1 MDDYDFKNTTY
12 LVNLAA
18 NKYMILVLASAN
30 AHKISEIKALLPQ
43 DIEIRG
49 LSEIGFVGEI
59 PEPGDSIIENSFLKA
74 DFIQKFLK
82 EKGIGAAV
90 LADDSGLEVQALNG
104 APGVHS
110 AYYAG
115 LPKSDI
121 DNNQKLL
128 SELQSQQNRKA
139 RFVTVLT
146 LLWQDKKMIFEGEV
160 NGTIAFEGRG
170 SNGFGYDP
178 LFVPTGYRS
187 TFAQLS
193 AEEKN
198 KISHRAKAMEQFL
211 KFIAEGSLK

>member
-1 MDDYDFKNTTY
+1 MK
-12 LVNLAA
+12 
-18 NKYMILVLASAN
+18 LVLASAN
-30 AHKISEIKALLPQ
+30 AHKLSEIKALLPQ
-43 DIEIRG
+43 GLEVLGLKDIG
-49 LSEIGFVGEI
+49 LTAEI
-59 PEPGDSIIENSFLKA
+59 PEPGETITENSFLNA
-74 DFIQKFLK
+74 QYVQNFLR
-82 EKGIGAAV
+82 EQNLNYAV

-115 LPKSDI
+115 LPKSDTA
-121 DNNQKLL
+121 NNQKLL
-128 SELQSQQNRKA
+128 KELHTQQNRKA

-146 LLWQDKKMIFEGEV
+146 LLWQNTKKVFDGEV
-160 NGTIAFEGRG
+160 QGTIAFEGRG
-170 SNGFGYDP
+170 TNGFGYDP

-211 KFIAEGSLK
+211 KFISEENFLVANRQ

>member
-1 MDDYDFKNTTY
+1 MK
-12 LVNLAA
+12 
-18 NKYMILVLASAN
+18 LVLASAN
-30 AHKISEIKALLPQ
+30 AHKLSEIKALLPQ
-43 DIEIRG
+43 GLEVLGLKDIG
-49 LSEIGFVGEI
+49 LTAEI
-59 PEPGDSIIENSFLKA
+59 PEPGETITENSFLKA
-74 DFIQKFLK
+74 QYVQNFLR
-82 EKGIGAAV
+82 EQNLNYAV

-115 LPKSDI
+115 LPKSDTA
-121 DNNQKLL
+121 NNQKLL
-128 SELQSQQNRKA
+128 KELHTQQNRKA

-146 LLWQDKKMIFEGEV
+146 LLWQNTKKVFDGEV
-160 NGTIAFEGRG
+160 QGTIAFEGRG
-170 SNGFGYDP
+170 TNGFGYDP

-211 KFIAEGSLK
+211 KFISEENFLVANRQ

>member
-1 MDDYDFKNTTY
+1 
-12 LVNLAA
+12 
-18 NKYMILVLASAN
+18 MILVLASAN

-43 DIEIRG
+43 GIEIRG
-49 LSEIGFVGEI
+49 LSDIGFVGEI
-59 PEPGDSIIENSFLKA
+59 PEPGETIAENSFLKA
-74 DFIQKFLK
+74 DYIAKYLK
-82 EKGIGAAV
+82 EKALNYAV
-90 LADDSGLEVQALNG
+90 LADDSGLEVQALNA

-115 LPKSDI
+115 LPKSDF

-128 SELQSQQNRKA
+128 AQLRNQQNRKA

-146 LLWQDKKMIFEGEV
+146 LLWQSKKMIFEGEV

-211 KFIAEGSLK
+211 KFIAEGNLK